1 VAADFWTE
9 SNFQPMQRF
18 RFDVQTNLFKMDS
31 VGGPGSNIAQ
41 LDITQPFTINPAYIK
56 AVNLPSVTFGYDN
69 DAANI
74 GSDGPNIESQD
85 PTMTEL
91 ELRFYMFP
99 DLAIDIQDI
108 FHTYYLQ
115 NLKSNGAN
123 LDTYHG
129 RLPRILSKDRIS
141 LKPSR
146 LIVEKSQII
155 VNIYDPGAGSPVS
168 GTEQAL
174 GNTSIAREAI
184 AQLQHDKANGILGMI
199 SVKKS
204 VDRLKGRLQQTSTP
218 IRSIKYYGVYPVSYD
233 LGTLEYGNS
242 EILEGSM
249 KFYFHGVET
258 LSPNKKGK
266 YEQIINSSFT
276 NKGKRTMGEFE

>member
-1 VAADFWTE
+1 MAADFWTE

-18 RFDVQTNLFKMDS
+18 RFDVQTNIFKMVS
-31 VGGPGSNIAQ
+31 VGGPGPGIAQ
-41 LDITQPFTINPAYIK
+41 LDITKPFTINPAYIK

-91 ELRFYMFP
+91 ELQFYMFP

-108 FHTYYLQ
+108 FYTYYLQ
-115 NLKSNGAN
+115 DLKPNGAN
-123 LDTYHG
+123 RTTYRG
-129 RLPRILSKDRIS
+129 ILPRILSKDRIS

-146 LIVEKSQII
+146 TVVKNSSII
-155 VNIYDPGAGSPVS
+155 INIYDPGVGSPVS

-174 GNTSIAREAI
+174 TNRSAAREII
-184 AQLQHDKANGILGMI
+184 AQTLRDKANGIPGSI
-199 SVKKS
+199 SLAA
-204 VDRLKGRLQQTSTP
+204 RLPSATAGIQLTSTP
-218 IRSIKYYGVYPVSYD
+218 IRSMKYYGVYPVSYD

-258 LSPNKKGK
+258 LLPNKKGK

-276 NKGKRTMGEFE
+276 KKGKQSMGEF